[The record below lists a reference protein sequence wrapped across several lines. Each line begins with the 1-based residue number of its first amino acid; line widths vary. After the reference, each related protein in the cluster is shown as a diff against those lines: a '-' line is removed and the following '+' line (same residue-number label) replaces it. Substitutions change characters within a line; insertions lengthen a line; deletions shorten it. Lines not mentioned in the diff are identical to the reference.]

1 MIMNN
6 IIIRK
11 VCDNDVQEL
20 EKLYE
25 KVWPEVKF
33 DKKAKAEFVVKH
45 SEGVSYCAE
54 INDRIVGSRTSF
66 YVNMFFGTRP
76 IKCVQVGDSCV
87 DSSYRGKGL
96 FLRMNKAFLQDY
108 FQTGEL
114 IFNISVYASKKA
126 YEKLGWHYIESLML
140 LRKIC
145 RPFHTL
151 RKLKGDVRKLG
162 GDIEWDLN
170 QSEFSIDG
178 ELLEK
183 REIFLSNKSL
193 LHVRYNSDIIRW
205 RQKSYS
211 GIRCLTIDGLGTVLY
226 KIGKRERL
234 NVIEIGEIFMKDYN
248 YSNFKQIMKEIRK
261 KLRPDIIMVM
271 VSLGHP
277 LFTYYKKTGFWHN
290 PKQKFLYHGTRV
302 ESDEMRRIAETPTC
316 WAISSLDI
324 DTF

>member
-1 MIMNN
+1 MND

-11 VCDNDVQEL
+11 VCENDVQEL
-20 EKLYE
+20 ERLYE
-25 KVWPEVKF
+25 NVWPEVKF
-33 DKKAKAEFVVKH
+33 DKKAKAEFVVKK

-54 INDRIVGSRTSF
+54 DNGRIVGSRTSF
-66 YVNMFFGTRP
+66 YVNMYYGTRP
-76 IKCVQVGDSCV
+76 LQCVQCGDSCV
-87 DSSYRGKGL
+87 DSAYRGKGL
-96 FLRMNKAFLQDY
+96 FLKMNKAFLKDY
-108 FQTGEL
+108 FQTGDL
-114 IFNISVYASKKA
+114 IYNISVYASKKA

-151 RKLKGDVRKLG
+151 QKIKGDIRKLG

-170 QSEFSIDG
+170 QLEFSIDD

-183 REIFLSNKSL
+183 REKILSNQLS
-193 LHVRYNSDIIRW
+193 LHVRYNGDIIRW

-211 GIRCLTIDGLGTVLY
+211 GIRCLKIDGVGAMIY
-226 KIGKRERL
+226 KKGKRERL
-234 NVIEIGEIFMKDYN
+234 NVIEIGEIFLKDYCP
-248 YSNFKQIMKEIRK
+248 SNFKEMMKEIK
-261 KLRPDIIMVM
+261 KRLSPDIIMVM

-277 LFTYYKKTGFWHN
+277 LFSYYKKSGFWHN
-290 PKQKFLYHGTRV
+290 PRQKYLYHGTRV
-302 ESDEMRRIAETPTC
+302 ETEEMKKIAENPLN